1 MVMTIPKDVDMTF
14 DDSAREKANK
24 ELTNLHSQVA
34 PWPHWHCD
42 TSNPGLTKQVKYYFM
57 KNSSS

>member
-1 MVMTIPKDVDMTF
+1 MRSSIKGVQMVMTIPKDVDMTF

-34 PWPHWHCD
+34 P
-42 TSNPGLTKQVKYYFM
+42 
-57 KNSSS
+57 